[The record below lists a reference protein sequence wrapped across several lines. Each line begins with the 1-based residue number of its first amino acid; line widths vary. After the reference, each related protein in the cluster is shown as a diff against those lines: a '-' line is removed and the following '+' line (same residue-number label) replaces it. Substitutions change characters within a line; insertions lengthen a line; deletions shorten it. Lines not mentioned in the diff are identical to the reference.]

1 MNKLKMKAKAG
12 VTLVELL
19 VVILIVTILSVSLL
33 PLLKPYIEKAK
44 YAAEPIPVLAT
55 LQTKIELYQYEKNVL
70 PPTEFADSVVGPYY
84 ATWNT
89 NSSGRA
95 TIPVYCKG
103 DSGLDTEI
111 TSGHLQHLTD
121 TDWQDL
127 SGKNMRPY
135 DFQYVAPVNIKNGS
149 YIYAVGVFGG
159 RGNSG
164 LAGGTGYAV
173 CKIVDIGSSNKVV
186 GVWERYKSQST
197 DGTPLQFYVSNTEA
211 PFSGDS
217 TRYVPIIAP
226 DFDGSYECF
235 QNIVTN
241 MANAGWSFSN

>member
-1 MNKLKMKAKAG
+1 MNKIKMKARAG

-44 YAAEPIPVLAT
+44 YAAEPIPVLAN
-55 LQTKIELYQYEKNVL
+55 LQTKIELYQYEKNIL
-70 PPTEFADSVVGPYY
+70 PPTAFADNVAGVYY
-84 ATWNT
+84 STWTT
-89 NSSGRA
+89 NSDGRA
-95 TIPVYCKG
+95 VIPVNCKAG
-103 DSGLDTEI
+103 KLDTTAQI
-111 TSGHLQHLTD
+111 GHLQDLTD

-135 DFQYVAPVNIKNGS
+135 DFQYVAPKNVKNGS
-149 YIYAVGVFGG
+149 YVYAVGVFGG

-186 GVWERYKSQST
+186 GVWERYKSKNEE
-197 DGTPLQFYVSNTEA
+197 GTPLSFYVSNQEVA
-211 PFSGDS
+211 SGADN
-217 TRYVPIIAP
+217 TVHVPVIAGL
-226 DFDGSYECF
+226 DGSWDAF
-235 QNIVTN
+235 QNVVSN
-241 MANAGWSFSN
+241 MTAYGWSFSN